1 MHQTSILTIQLLDLK
16 IKNDPDNKLDMYRD
30 VRNITNEH
38 LAVFTEA
45 GIDPDIFHNDDIKYS
60 GIQLS
65 RHKGAAE
72 WTAIGTQEVKALKLW
87 YNIIKE
93 ENKIPLNNTVEIIE
107 TYTPEFLNYLRKYR
121 IRTLLISDDLAK
133 ELNDMKDKFARY
145 DRLEKYL
152 YGNIQRFMIHIAYE
166 HSKEANFLKVVVT
179 DLHYHDKAHK
189 VYHDQKKTAVDV
201 RFECNFLLPQTV
213 RLGQSTALGYGKVN
227 HV

>member
-1 MHQTSILTIQLLDLK
+1 MHPTPIYTLRLLDIP
-16 IKNDPDNKLDMYRD
+16 IKDDPDTKIMLFKGIRD
-30 VRNITNEH
+30 VANDYKEMFNNEG
-38 LAVFTEA
+38 V
-45 GIDPDIFHNDDIKYS
+45 DIGLFHNDEVKYS

-65 RHKGAAE
+65 RHKGAVE

-87 YNIIKE
+87 YKILKE
-93 ENKIPLNNTVEIIE
+93 ENKIPLNNIVEISE
-107 TYTPEFLNYLRKYR
+107 TYTPEFLNNLRRYR

-152 YGNIQRFMIHIAYE
+152 YGNIQRFMIHIGYE
-166 HSKEANFLKVVVT
+166 HSKESNFLKVVVT